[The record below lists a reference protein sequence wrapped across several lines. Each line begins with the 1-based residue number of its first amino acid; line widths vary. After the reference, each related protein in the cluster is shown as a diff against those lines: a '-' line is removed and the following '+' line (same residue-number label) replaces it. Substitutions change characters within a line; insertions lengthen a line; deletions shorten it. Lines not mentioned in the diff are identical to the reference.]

1 MVDPERARRSPRG
14 DFGRSLRSTINSSV
28 LVRTPEEFFG
38 ARRTKTAR
46 GKRTV
51 TLFKK
56 SDAERQLEMSWTRL
70 LLSER
75 VVRRVDT
82 RTFGPSQPQRPQ
94 DFGFPAPCDLAF
106 FDDGLC
112 LLLALVKKPV
122 CRPAPWSP
130 LLRHCCHC
138 GHSFRLVV
146 ASRHRRSR
154 FARNGSTN
162 PNIASAKRAS
172 IKFHKA
178 AGELVRFFTRDPLSR
193 PN

>member
-1 MVDPERARRSPRG
+1 
-14 DFGRSLRSTINSSV
+14 
-28 LVRTPEEFFG
+28 
-38 ARRTKTAR
+38 
-46 GKRTV
+46 
-51 TLFKK
+51 
-56 SDAERQLEMSWTRL
+56 MSWTRL

-82 RTFGPSQPQRPQ
+82 RTFGPRQPQGPQ
-94 DFGFPAPCDLAF
+94 DVGFPAPCDLAF

-112 LLLALVKKPV
+112 LLLALVKKPI

-162 PNIASAKRAS
+162 PNIASAKHAS

-178 AGELVRFFTRDPLSR
+178 AGELVRFFTRDPLFAAQLITIWRERERNAALKTHSAR
-193 PN
+193 VSPCSQETGVQHRKFSQGDGDRIACSKG